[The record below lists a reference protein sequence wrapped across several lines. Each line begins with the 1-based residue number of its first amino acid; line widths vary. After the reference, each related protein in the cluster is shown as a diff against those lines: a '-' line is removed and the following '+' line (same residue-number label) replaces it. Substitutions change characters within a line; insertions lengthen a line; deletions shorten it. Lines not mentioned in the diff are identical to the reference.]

1 MDIQELF
8 TTHLNFTLMI
18 IFIVFYSVLVLMSHS
33 KSRFADFIR
42 NLVYM
47 GSGMLFVF
55 YIFQISYLADYKE
68 FEYLAI
74 FLIALSFRDLLPIIV
89 TTVVDV
95 VSTKLKKLDK
105 KAKSGL
111 CKIHIFGIIYIISV
125 WWMCNYELVFMERWR
140 KWR

>member
-33 KSRFADFIR
+33 KSRIADFVR

-55 YIFQISYLADYKE
+55 YVFQISYLQDYKE
-68 FEYLAI
+68 FEYLVI

-89 TTVVDV
+89 QTTVDV
-95 VSTKLKKLDK
+95 VSAKLKKLDK
-105 KAKSGL
+105 KAKAD
-111 CKIHIFGIIYIISV
+111 K
-125 WWMCNYELVFMERWR
+125 
-140 KWR
+140 

>member
-1 MDIQELF
+1 MDIQEYF

-33 KSRFADFIR
+33 KSRIADFVR

-55 YIFQISYLADYKE
+55 YVFQISYLQDYKE
-68 FEYLAI
+68 FEYLVI

-89 TTVVDV
+89 QTTVDI
-95 VSTKLKKLDK
+95 VSSKLKKLDK
-105 KAKSGL
+105 KAKDD
-111 CKIHIFGIIYIISV
+111 
-125 WWMCNYELVFMERWR
+125 
-140 KWR
+140 

>member
-8 TTHLNFTLMI
+8 TTHLNFTLMM
-18 IFIVFYSVLVLMSHS
+18 IFIVFYSVLVLMSNS
-33 KSRFADFIR
+33 KSRIADFVR

-55 YIFQISYLADYKE
+55 YIFQISYLQDYKE

-89 TTVVDV
+89 QTTVDV
-95 VSTKLKKLDK
+95 VSAKLKKLDK
-105 KAKSGL
+105 KVKADK
-111 CKIHIFGIIYIISV
+111 
-125 WWMCNYELVFMERWR
+125 
-140 KWR
+140 

>member
-18 IFIVFYSVLVLMSHS
+18 LFIVFYSVLVLLSNS
-33 KSRFADFIR
+33 QSRIADFMR

-55 YIFQISYLADYKE
+55 YVFQISYLQDYKE

-89 TTVVDV
+89 ETTVDV
-95 VSTKLKKLDK
+95 VSNKLKKFDK
-105 KAKSGL
+105 KSK
-111 CKIHIFGIIYIISV
+111 
-125 WWMCNYELVFMERWR
+125 EE
-140 KWR
+140 

>member
-18 IFIVFYSVLVLMSHS
+18 IFIVFYSVLVLLSNS
-33 KSRFADFIR
+33 QSRIADFMR

-55 YIFQISYLADYKE
+55 YIFQISYLQDYKE

-89 TTVVDV
+89 QTTVDV
-95 VSTKLKKLDK
+95 VSAKLKKLDK
-105 KAKSGL
+105 KAKAD
-111 CKIHIFGIIYIISV
+111 K
-125 WWMCNYELVFMERWR
+125 
-140 KWR
+140 

>member
-33 KSRFADFIR
+33 KSRIADFVR

-55 YIFQISYLADYKE
+55 YVFQISYLQDYKE
-68 FEYLAI
+68 FEYLVI

-89 TTVVDV
+89 QTTVDV
-95 VSTKLKKLDK
+95 VSAKLKKLDK
-105 KAKSGL
+105 KAKED
-111 CKIHIFGIIYIISV
+111 K
-125 WWMCNYELVFMERWR
+125 
-140 KWR
+140 

>member
-18 IFIVFYSVLVLMSHS
+18 IFIVFYSVLVLMSNS
-33 KSRFADFIR
+33 KSRIADFVR

-55 YIFQISYLADYKE
+55 YIFQISYLQDYKE

-89 TTVVDV
+89 QTTVDV
-95 VSTKLKKLDK
+95 VSAKLKKLDK
-105 KAKSGL
+105 KVKADK
-111 CKIHIFGIIYIISV
+111 
-125 WWMCNYELVFMERWR
+125 
-140 KWR
+140 

>member
-1 MDIQELF
+1 
-8 TTHLNFTLMI
+8 
-18 IFIVFYSVLVLMSHS
+18 
-33 KSRFADFIR
+33 
-42 NLVYM
+42 M

-105 KAKSGL
+105 KVKRS
-111 CKIHIFGIIYIISV
+111 S
-125 WWMCNYELVFMERWR
+125 
-140 KWR
+140 

>member
-18 IFIVFYSVLVLMSHS
+18 IFIVFYSVLVLLSNS
-33 KSRFADFIR
+33 QSRIADFMR

-55 YIFQISYLADYKE
+55 YVFQISYLQDYKE

-89 TTVVDV
+89 QTTVDV
-95 VSTKLKKLDK
+95 VSNKLKKFDK
-105 KAKSGL
+105 KSK
-111 CKIHIFGIIYIISV
+111 
-125 WWMCNYELVFMERWR
+125 EE
-140 KWR
+140 

>member
-1 MDIQELF
+1 MDIQEYF

-18 IFIVFYSVLVLMSHS
+18 IFIVFYSVLVLMSNS
-33 KSRFADFIR
+33 KSRIADFVR

-55 YIFQISYLADYKE
+55 YIFQISYLQDYKE

-89 TTVVDV
+89 QTTVDV
-95 VSTKLKKLDK
+95 VSAKLKKLDK
-105 KAKSGL
+105 KAKAD
-111 CKIHIFGIIYIISV
+111 K
-125 WWMCNYELVFMERWR
+125 
-140 KWR
+140 

>member
-33 KSRFADFIR
+33 KSRIADFIR

-47 GSGMLFVF
+47 GSGMLFVY
-55 YIFQISYLADYKE
+55 YIFQISYLQDYKE

-89 TTVVDV
+89 QTTVDV
-95 VSTKLKKLDK
+95 VSAKLKKLDK
-105 KAKSGL
+105 KSK
-111 CKIHIFGIIYIISV
+111 
-125 WWMCNYELVFMERWR
+125 EE
-140 KWR
+140 

>member
-18 IFIVFYSVLVLMSHS
+18 IFIVFYSVLVLLSNS
-33 KSRFADFIR
+33 QSRIADFMR

-55 YIFQISYLADYKE
+55 YVFQISYLQDYKE
-68 FEYLAI
+68 FEYLVI

-89 TTVVDV
+89 QTTVDV
-95 VSTKLKKLDK
+95 VSNKLKKFDK
-105 KAKSGL
+105 KSK
-111 CKIHIFGIIYIISV
+111 
-125 WWMCNYELVFMERWR
+125 EE
-140 KWR
+140 

>member
-1 MDIQELF
+1 MDIQALF
-8 TTHLNFTLMI
+8 TTNLNFTLMI

-33 KSRFADFIR
+33 KSRIADFVR

-55 YIFQISYLADYKE
+55 YVFQISYLQDYKE

-89 TTVVDV
+89 QTTVDV
-95 VSTKLKKLDK
+95 VSAKLKKLDK
-105 KAKSGL
+105 KAKED
-111 CKIHIFGIIYIISV
+111 K
-125 WWMCNYELVFMERWR
+125 
-140 KWR
+140 

>member
-1 MDIQELF
+1 MNIQELF

-33 KSRFADFIR
+33 KSRIADFVR

-55 YIFQISYLADYKE
+55 YVFQISYLQDYKE

-89 TTVVDV
+89 QTTVDV
-95 VSTKLKKLDK
+95 VSAKLKKLDK
-105 KAKSGL
+105 KAKED
-111 CKIHIFGIIYIISV
+111 K
-125 WWMCNYELVFMERWR
+125 
-140 KWR
+140 

>member
-18 IFIVFYSVLVLMSHS
+18 IFIVFYSVLVLMSNS
-33 KSRFADFIR
+33 KSRIADFVR

-55 YIFQISYLADYKE
+55 YIFQISYLQDYKE

-89 TTVVDV
+89 QTTVDV
-95 VSTKLKKLDK
+95 VSAKLKKLDK
-105 KAKSGL
+105 KAKAD
-111 CKIHIFGIIYIISV
+111 K
-125 WWMCNYELVFMERWR
+125 
-140 KWR
+140 

>member
-1 MDIQELF
+1 MDIQEYF

-33 KSRFADFIR
+33 KSRFADFVR

-47 GSGMLFVF
+47 GSGMLFVY
-55 YIFQISYLADYKE
+55 YIFQISYLQDYKE

-89 TTVVDV
+89 QTTVDV
-95 VSTKLKKLDK
+95 VSAKLKKLDK
-105 KAKSGL
+105 KAKAD
-111 CKIHIFGIIYIISV
+111 K
-125 WWMCNYELVFMERWR
+125 
-140 KWR
+140 